1 MISDAHLD
9 LGLDLVRRHRKG
21 EHHNLKEYYV
31 PHWQEAGVGLIVAAV
46 FLSDRDTD
54 EEYYQDAVEQIE
66 TLKGELAEVQE
77 AAVLCT
83 SGAELERA
91 RAQGKTALILSLEG
105 AEPIGED
112 LEKLDEFYNK
122 GVRLLGMC
130 WSRENKAGFG
140 GRYDP
145 NGETDV
151 CGLKPFG
158 KELVCRAN
166 KLGMLIDVSHL
177 NNAGCA
183 DVAALSKLP
192 FFASHSNTRAL
203 HPMDR
208 NLSDETIAAIA
219 ASGGMVGVNGY
230 SGLVA
235 PTPEEA
241 TVAALAD
248 HTDYLRKRIGSGR
261 LGLGLDLMIRISGG
275 SDTFT
280 YRGVTMEA
288 LDILPDH
295 SHVPT
300 FLKELDRRGY
310 TPEEQAGIA
319 GENWFAFFRDNLK

>member
-9 LGLDLVRRHRKG
+9 LGLDLVRRRKKG
-21 EHHNLKEYYV
+21 EIHNMKEYYV
-31 PHWQEAGVGLIVAAV
+31 PHWQETGVGLIVAAI
-46 FLSDRDTD
+46 FLSTRDTD
-54 EEYYQDAVEQIE
+54 EEYEQAALEQIDALE
-66 TLKGELAEVQE
+66 RELEEVQDG
-77 AAVLCT
+77 AVLCT
-83 SGAELERA
+83 SGAQLEQA

-112 LEKLDEFYNK
+112 LNKLDRFYAR

-140 GRYDP
+140 GGYDP
-145 NGETDV
+145 DGATDG

-158 KELVCRAN
+158 KELVRHAN
-166 KLGMLIDVSHL
+166 ELGVLIDVSHL
-177 NNAGCA
+177 NNGGCA
-183 DVAALSKLP
+183 DVAEWSTLP

-235 PTPEEA
+235 ATPEKA

-248 HTDYLRKRIGSGR
+248 HTDYLRERIGAER

-280 YRGVTMEA
+280 YGGVTVDA

-300 FLKELDRRGY
+300 FLKELERRGY
-310 TPEEQAGIA
+310 SAEERAGIA
-319 GENWFAFFRDNLK
+319 GENWFEFFRNNLK

>member
-9 LGLDLVRRHRKG
+9 LGLDLVRRHKKG
-21 EHHNLKEYYV
+21 ETHNLKEYYV
-31 PHWQEAGVGLIVAAV
+31 PHWQQAGVGLIVSAI
-46 FLSDRDTD
+46 FLSTRDTD
-54 EEYYQDAVEQIE
+54 EEYYQDAVEQLD
-66 TLKGELAEVQE
+66 TLEKELAEVQD
-77 AAVLCT
+77 AVAVCT
-83 SGAELERA
+83 NGAELEQA

-105 AEPIGED
+105 AEPIGAD
-112 LEKLDEFYNK
+112 LANLDKFYAR

-145 NGETDV
+145 NGATDT

-158 KELVCRAN
+158 KELVRHAN
-166 KLGMLIDVSHL
+166 ELGMLIDVSHL

-183 DVAALSKLP
+183 DVAEYSTLP

-208 NLSDETIAAIA
+208 NLSDETMAAIA

-248 HTDYLRKRIGSGR
+248 HTDYLRQRIGAER
-261 LGLGLDLMIRISGG
+261 LGLGLDLMIRLSGG

-280 YRGVTMEA
+280 YQGVTVDA
-288 LDILPDH
+288 LDILTDH

-300 FLKELDRRGY
+300 FLKELERRGY

>member
-9 LGLDLVRRHRKG
+9 LGLDLVRCHKKG
-21 EHHNLKEYYV
+21 QIHNMKEYYV
-31 PHWQEAGVGLIVAAV
+31 PHWKEAGVGLVVAAIY
-46 FLSDRDTD
+46 LSDRDTD
-54 EEYYQDAVEQIE
+54 EEYFQDAMEQIDALE
-66 TLKGELAEVQE
+66 RELEEVQDG
-77 AAVLCT
+77 AVLCT
-83 SGAELERA
+83 NGAQLEQA

-105 AEPIGED
+105 AEPIGAD
-112 LEKLDEFYNK
+112 AANLDKFYAR

-145 NGETDV
+145 DGETDS
-151 CGLKPFG
+151 CGLKPLG
-158 KELVCRAN
+158 KELVRHAN
-166 KLGMLIDVSHL
+166 ELGMLIDVSHL
-177 NNAGCA
+177 NNGGCA
-183 DVAALSKLP
+183 DVAEWSALP

-208 NLSDETIAAIA
+208 NLSDRTIAAIA

-235 PTPEEA
+235 ATPEKA

-248 HTDYLRKRIGSGR
+248 HTDYLRERIGAQR

-280 YRGVTMEA
+280 YGGVTMEA
-288 LDILPDH
+288 IDILPDH

-300 FLKELDRRGY
+300 FLQELAKRGY
-310 TPEEQAGIA
+310 TEEEQAGIA
-319 GENWFAFFRDNLK
+319 GENWFVFFRENLK

>member
-9 LGLDLVRRHRKG
+9 LGLDLVRCHRKG
-21 EHHNLKEYYV
+21 EYHVMREYYV
-31 PHWQEAGVGLIVAAV
+31 PHWQAAGVGLIVAAV
-46 FLSDRDTD
+46 FLSTRDSD
-54 EEYYQDAVEQIE
+54 EEYYQDAMEQIDALE
-66 TLKGELAEVQE
+66 LELAEVQD

-83 SGAELERA
+83 NGAELEQA
-91 RAQGKTALILSLEG
+91 RRQGKTALILSLEG

-112 LEKLDEFYNK
+112 LDKLDEFYNR
-122 GVRLLGMC
+122 GVRLLGLC

-145 NGETDV
+145 DGATDT

-158 KELVCRAN
+158 KELVRRAN
-166 KLGMLIDVSHL
+166 ELGILIDVSHL

-183 DVAALSKLP
+183 DVAELSKLP

-203 HPMDR
+203 RPMDR

-248 HTDYLRKRIGSGR
+248 HTDYLRERIGAER
-261 LGLGLDLMIRISGG
+261 LGLGLDLMIRLSGG

-280 YRGVTMEA
+280 YQGVTVDA
-288 LDILPDH
+288 LDILADH
-295 SHVPT
+295 SHVPA
-300 FLKELDRRGY
+300 FLQELARRGY

-319 GENWFAFFRDNLK
+319 GENWFAFFRNHLN